1 MNSLF
6 KFYSKKTLV
15 LLFIGIA
22 LALLFTYTGYSN
34 YVNNLQYTDG
44 ADVWSIASFVDEYAS
59 SCFIINTILVFI
71 LTYIFNMHRN
81 KKTGIFIRQLPIKY
95 NKDFVFKVFLTLL
108 LIILLVFFEVVIFDL
123 LTKSYLT
130 NEYNMI
136 INSNEYINTVQESLS
151 EIYQKYYKDFI
162 KYAIITIFIASTE
175 ALFIS
180 TIGVIIFAI
189 FMPIII
195 YVSGIG
201 FIVGIG
207 YFSSVLKIDYIF
219 TSTLRIIVESIDFVF
234 NTASDKEFYIIL
246 LIISTLI
253 FICAYFCNKYI
264 NYSKIGQLFIFN
276 WVKYIAYIVGSLFG
290 GFSFYWIAYSIIEPI
305 TILSNIVTLLISI
318 IVAFIVIKKVEK
330 IFI

>member
-44 ADVWSIASFVDEYAS
+44 ADVWSIASFVDDYAS

-95 NKDFVFKVFLTLL
+95 NKDFMFKTFLTLL

-123 LTKSYLT
+123 LTKSYIT

-162 KYAIITIFIASTE
+162 KYAIITTFIASTE
-175 ALFIS
+175 TLFIS
-180 TIGVIIFAI
+180 TIGVTIFAI

-201 FIVGIG
+201 FIVGVG

-290 GFSFYWIAYSIIEPI
+290 GFSFYWVAYSIIEPI

>member
-1 MNSLF
+1 
-6 KFYSKKTLV
+6 
-15 LLFIGIA
+15 
-22 LALLFTYTGYSN
+22 
-34 YVNNLQYTDG
+34 
-44 ADVWSIASFVDEYAS
+44 
-59 SCFIINTILVFI
+59 
-71 LTYIFNMHRN
+71 MHRN

-95 NKDFVFKVFLTLL
+95 NKDFMFKTFLTLL

-123 LTKSYLT
+123 LTKSYIT

-162 KYAIITIFIASTE
+162 KYAIITTFIASTE
-175 ALFIS
+175 TLFIS
-180 TIGVIIFAI
+180 TIGVTIFAI

-201 FIVGIG
+201 FIVGVG

-290 GFSFYWIAYSIIEPI
+290 GFSFYWVAYSIIEPI